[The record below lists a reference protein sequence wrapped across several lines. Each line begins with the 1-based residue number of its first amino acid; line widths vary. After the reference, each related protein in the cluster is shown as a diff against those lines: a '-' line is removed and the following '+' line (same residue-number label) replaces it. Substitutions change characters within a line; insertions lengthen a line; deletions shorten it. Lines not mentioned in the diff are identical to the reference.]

1 MAKYYDSIGYVIQTE
16 VTPGVWQDTIIEKK
30 YRGDIILNQLRW
42 QGADK
47 ANDDINIDNSISI
60 IADPFAYDHVC
71 YMKYIK
77 WIGQKW
83 KIQSFAVQRP
93 RVVLQLGGVYNGP

>member
-16 VTPGVWQDTIIEKK
+16 VTPGVWQDAIIEKK
-30 YRGDIILNQLRW
+30 YRGDVILNQLRW
-42 QGADK
+42 QTADGK
-47 ANDDINIDNSISI
+47 VNDNINIDNSISI
-60 IADPFAYDHVC
+60 IADPFAFDHVN

-83 KIQSFAVQRP
+83 EIQSFSILRP
-93 RVVLQLGGVYNGP
+93 RVVLQLGGVYNG